1 MLWNGKSNEITNVNL
16 PFQIIE
22 QVDANDMETHGKYFK
37 HFIFSDVKEEGYGA
51 KILASA
57 FVANGYKN
65 LIGAQNVANQK
76 ALKLTLMG
84 TLRFAR
90 PTSCGIVSLL
100 FKNGF

>member
-1 MLWNGKSNEITNVNL
+1 MR
-16 PFQIIE
+16 
-22 QVDANDMETHGKYFK
+22 KYFLSP
-37 HFIFSDVKEEGYGA
+37 ISEQDIDEIVSYIA
-51 KILASA
+51 RDNS
-57 FVANGYKN
+57 VA
-65 LIGAQNVANQK
+65 